1 MFTIAHKDGNAR
13 TGIIKTA
20 HGEIRTPA
28 FIPVATKATIKA
40 LTMQQFREIGFESL
54 LCNTYHLYL
63 QPGAET
69 VQKLGGLHSF
79 MGFGGPIWTDSGGF
93 QVFSLNEGTGEEV
106 HKEKDEMGGV
116 NKKRP
121 WKISDEKVEFLS
133 HIDASRHELSPESSI
148 RIQEQL
154 GADIIFA
161 FDQCIHFDDDYENTR
176 KAMERTHRWAE
187 RCVKEWKGSG
197 ARTGTKSALFG
208 IVQGGRFK
216 ELREAS
222 AKYIASLDFPG
233 FGIGGIFGDPSKE
246 IHGIVKHT
254 LQFLPEG
261 KPKHMLGIG
270 SVEDIFDYVGM
281 GADTFD
287 CVLPTR
293 LGRVGYIFIRPESGG
308 NTENKFRYRITNA
321 QFKQDNGPLD
331 GHCACYVC
339 KNFSRAY
346 LYHLFKA
353 EELLAYTLATYH
365 NLWFFQKLM
374 EEIRESIGKGEFGRL
389 KREWVQN

>member
-1 MFTIAHKDGNAR
+1 MFTIAHKEGNAR

-93 QVFSLNEGTGEEV
+93 QVFSLNESTGEEV
-106 HKEKDEMGGV
+106 HTEKDEMGGV

-121 WKISDEKVEFLS
+121 WKISDEKVEFRS
-133 HIDASRHELSPESSI
+133 HIDASRHELTPERSI
-148 RIQEQL
+148 QLQRQL

-216 ELREAS
+216 ELREQS
-222 AKYIASLDFPG
+222 AKFISSLGLPG

-321 QFKQDNGPLD
+321 QFKQDKSPLD
-331 GHCACYVC
+331 EHCGCYAC

-346 LYHLFKA
+346 VHHLFKA
-353 EELLAYTLATYH
+353 GELLAYTLATYH

-374 EEIRESIGKGEFGRL
+374 EEIREGIGERSFG
-389 KREWVQN
+389 KMKEKWVQN